1 MEINQTLRD
10 GRALQ
15 YDEMD
20 QRNRSRMKYIERS
33 SQKTDFST
41 WRLGDRKVVEEA
53 MKRVPTD
60 EEDPRQA
67 SHEPLRLPV
76 PRDKDGEQRITDRQ

>member
-1 MEINQTLRD
+1 MKTLPNFED

-20 QRNRSRMKYIERS
+20 QRNRSRTKYIERS

-41 WRLGDRKVVEEA
+41 WRLGDRKVVEEET
-53 MKRVPTD
+53 KRVPTD
-60 EEDPRQA
+60 EEDPREA

-76 PRDKDGEQRITDRQ
+76 ARDKDGEQRITDRQ